1 MWGVRVLFMIAVV
14 DYGMGNLRSVQKALE
29 LVGGDAQ
36 IVSTPSEVSSAEK
49 VVLPG
54 VGAFADA
61 IDRLR
66 STGLA
71 EAVLDSIRRE
81 RCFLGICL
89 GYQLLFDLSY
99 EDGQYTGLGV
109 FPGKVVK
116 FDLPQGVTGQ
126 KLKIPH
132 MGWNQLDLRS
142 DCPLFRN
149 IENNSYVYFVHSYHV
164 VTLNENI
171 VSARTNY
178 GYDFPSA
185 VWSGNVFATQFHPEK
200 SQSVGLKMLKN
211 FVEI

>member
-1 MWGVRVLFMIAVV
+1 MIAVV

-29 LVGGDAQ
+29 SVGGDAQ

-49 VVLPG
+49 IVLPG

-61 IDRLR
+61 IGRLR
-66 STGLA
+66 STGLT
-71 EAVLDSIRRE
+71 EAIIDSIRKARP
-81 RCFLGICL
+81 FLGICL

-99 EDGQYTGLGV
+99 EDGQHTGLGV

-116 FDLPQGVTGQ
+116 FDLPQGVIGQ

-132 MGWNQLDLRS
+132 MGWNQLDLRGN
-142 DCPLFRN
+142 CPLFRN
-149 IENNSYVYFVHSYHV
+149 IKNHSYVYFVHSYHV

-171 VSARTNY
+171 VAARTNY

-200 SQSVGLKMLKN
+200 SQAVGLKMLEN
-211 FVEI
+211 FVEL